1 MCCAFLTLSF
11 VDVTRIDDIY
21 RDVCRRLIYDKKMIG
36 LKNAIIRDLGS
47 TFRCSRHTMSD
58 LKISIDWKFCVDV

>member
-21 RDVCRRLIYDKKMIG
+21 RDVCRRLIYDEK
-36 LKNAIIRDLGS
+36 
-47 TFRCSRHTMSD
+47 
-58 LKISIDWKFCVDV
+58 